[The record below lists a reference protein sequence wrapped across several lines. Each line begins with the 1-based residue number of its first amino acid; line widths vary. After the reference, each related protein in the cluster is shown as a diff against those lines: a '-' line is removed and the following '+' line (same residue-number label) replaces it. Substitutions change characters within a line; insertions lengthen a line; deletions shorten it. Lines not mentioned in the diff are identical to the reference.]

1 MGVFSK
7 YLRFREA
14 GEEANVNNVAM
25 FGQPV
30 RSLFTTSKVF
40 SLHKDTD
47 ITDENE
53 NVMYHSRSKF
63 FSLRDKTDI
72 TDRNGAHVAHIER
85 KFLTLH
91 ERHFITMADGKYFE
105 LSNELWHIVK
115 DISNLEG
122 LGWVL
127 KGNIAGLNFQLY
139 DAEGK
144 IIAVISQK
152 MFSVHD
158 KYCVDIYQPEE
169 EPIVVAIL
177 VTLQHMIKDRESRSS
192 SSSVS
197 FSSSSS
203 SSGSN

>member
-1 MGVFSK
+1 
-7 YLRFREA
+7 
-14 GEEANVNNVAM
+14 
-25 FGQPV
+25 
-30 RSLFTTSKVF
+30 
-40 SLHKDTD
+40 
-47 ITDENE
+47 
-53 NVMYHSRSKF
+53 
-63 FSLRDKTDI
+63 
-72 TDRNGAHVAHIER
+72 
-85 KFLTLH
+85 
-91 ERHFITMADGKYFE
+91 MADGKYFE

-158 KYCVDIYQPEE
+158 KYCVDIYRPDKEKA
-169 EPIVVAIL
+169 VVAIL
-177 VTLQHMIKDRESRSS
+177 VTLQHMIRDREAMSS
-192 SSSVS
+192 TSSS

-203 SSGSN
+203 SPTESTPS